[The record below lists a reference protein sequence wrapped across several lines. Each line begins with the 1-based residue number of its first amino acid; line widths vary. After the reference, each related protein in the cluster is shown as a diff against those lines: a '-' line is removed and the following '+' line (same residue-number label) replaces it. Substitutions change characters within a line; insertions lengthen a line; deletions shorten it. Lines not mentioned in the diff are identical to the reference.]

1 MQYFLTFFLVLFSA
15 LGQAS
20 VNDSINIP
28 KVEAQKFDTLFSKI
42 VKESESYKDLKLI
55 KNSDLDIIS
64 TAHKADVASYKST
77 IISLQE
83 DIDQLKQEVSAKID
97 VVEEDREV
105 TGSVDTINT
114 LLILIGVGVL
124 LVLVIVFTIFQ
135 NKKLKETLNLNKS
148 SLESLENEF
157 DEFKRSAME
166 RELKVKRELLNE
178 RNKNNQEL

>member
-1 MQYFLTFFLVLFSA
+1 MQYFLTFFLVLFSV

-28 KVEAQKFDTLFSKI
+28 KIDAQKFDTLFFKI

-55 KNSDLDIIS
+55 KNSDLEIIS
-64 TAHKADVASYKST
+64 TAHKADVATYKNT
-77 IISLQE
+77 IVSLQE
-83 DIDQLKQEVSAKID
+83 DIDRLKQEVSLKKEGID
-97 VVEEDREV
+97 EVREN
-105 TGSVDTINT
+105 TESVDTINS
-114 LLILIGVGVL
+114 LLIFIGVGVL
-124 LVLVIVFTIFQ
+124 LILIIVFTIFQ